1 MELDMIGFNI
11 PRPTRYMHDAQ
22 LIRRQVRVCIPDVA
36 ESMIEQCQKTTRHD
50 TAIYANYKSSQL
62 GRRTLQ
68 SEVVKREMEMLFL
81 NAGLKLDGF
90 HTERQQITI

>member
-36 ESMIEQCQKTTRHD
+36 ESMIEVCEMKECKSYD
-50 TAIYANYKSSQL
+50 IYVN
-62 GRRTLQ
+62 
-68 SEVVKREMEMLFL
+68 
-81 NAGLKLDGF
+81 GF
-90 HTERQQITI
+90 GKMQ